1 MGEDKNRWCFGC
13 GPMNPIGLKL
23 KFQEENDRYV
33 THFTAGPE
41 HQSYN
46 GIVHG
51 GILSTLL
58 DETMV
63 RYLYAKGFNAVTAR
77 MELRYREQTP
87 IEQPLTISSRILSHK
102 RNLYEMTGEICLP
115 DGKVSVEGKA
125 TVFIMKD
132 V

>member
-1 MGEDKNRWCFGC
+1 MGEDKNQWCFGC
-13 GPMNPIGLKL
+13 GPLNPIGLKL
-23 KFQEENDRYV
+23 KFQQENDCYV
-33 THFTAGPE
+33 TNFTAGPE

-63 RYLYAKGFNAVTAR
+63 RYLYAKGLNAVTAR

-87 IEQPLTISSRILSHK
+87 IGQPLQITSRILKQK
-102 RNLYEMTGEICLP
+102 RNLYEMAGEIRLP
-115 DGKVSVEGKA
+115 DGTVSVEGKA
-125 TVFIMKD
+125 TVFIVKD